1 MKLTHLYFDRM
12 FQRLP
17 SPSALRTFEA
27 AARLGSFKEA
37 AAELGVT
44 PTAVS
49 HQIRALEDSLGT
61 ALFIRRT
68 RAVELT
74 EAGAALSPA
83 VHTAL
88 LGIKTAIED
97 VAETESALTVT
108 TTAAFAALRL
118 VPKLADFEAR
128 YPEIKIQLMTG
139 AGVVDLRRDRRVDVA
154 IRYAVGP
161 HTGFHEVPLISE
173 EFGAY
178 CAPDRFSPDGHVAR
192 HPLIETAW
200 QQPPLE
206 HATWETWLKVAGEA
220 APGRLRISR
229 YEEEHFVLQAALAGQ
244 GLALMSNALV
254 GDAIDRKLL
263 VPYRAEIQIPGGKYT
278 ALCLQDRAT
287 TRRIRLF
294 TEWLE
299 KEFAELRD
307 YKPRIE

>member
-1 MKLTHLYFDRM
+1 MRMIQLYIDLM

-61 ALFIRRT
+61 VLFIRRT

-74 EAGAALSPA
+74 ETGAALGPA

-88 LGIKTAIED
+88 LGIKAAIED
-97 VAETESALTVT
+97 VAETESVLTVT

-118 VPKLADFEAR
+118 VPKLAEFEAR
-128 YPEIKIQLMTG
+128 HPEIEVQLLTG
-139 AGVVDLRRDRRVDVA
+139 AGVVDLRRERRIDVA
-154 IRYAVGP
+154 IRYAIGP

-173 EFGAY
+173 RFAAY
-178 CAPDRFSPDGHVAR
+178 CAPDRFGPDGHTAR
-192 HPLIETAW
+192 HPLIETVFK
-200 QQPPLE
+200 QPVPE
-206 HATWETWLKVAGEA
+206 HATWKAWLNIAGETV
-220 APGRLRISR
+220 PDSLRISR
-229 YEEEHFVLQAALAGQ
+229 YYEEHFVLQAALAGQ
-244 GLALMSNALV
+244 GLALISNVLV
-254 GDAIDRKLL
+254 ADAIGRKLL

-278 ALCLQDRAT
+278 ALCLEDRAT
-287 TRRIRLF
+287 TRKIRCF
-294 TEWLE
+294 IAWLE
-299 KEFAELRD
+299 EEFAE
-307 YKPRIE
+307 PTE